1 MRRRKN
7 PHPKRAVNAR
17 TVLKGEKEEKEE
29 PLVLCSRIPDE
40 EDDLEVNHRQIRK
53 EEEEEEEEGE
63 EGEDDDVEQLRR
75 ILMCV
80 PRDDVVEQNQIRKEE
95 TAITKGVKRKRG
107 HECEVCE
114 KVFQSP
120 SRLAT
125 HMRTHTKEKPYECD
139 VCEKRFS
146 QSSNLTKHM
155 RIHTNERPYE
165 CDVCEKRFRQSGYL
179 KVHMRIHTKE
189 KPYECDVCE
198 KRFRTSSDLKRHKRI
213 HTNEKPYECD
223 LFSPGSV
230 LRVGAGGSASGSPV
244 VHAFDRAEPGT
255 LPSPVNEAAVQCA
268 LKLATALHAT
278 CEKVSEFDRKHYFY
292 GDLPHGYQITQH
304 RKPILTGGRINENVR
319 VERVQ
324 LEMDTGKTLS
334 SLSSSSS
341 SSEKSSNVVDLSR
354 AGATLLEIVTKP
366 DIRSEEHAVETV
378 SDVIQMA
385 RYLEI
390 SDANMEDGSIRVD
403 VNVSVRR
410 RRNDPDSNDD
420 DATTK
425 STSVSSERTEIK
437 NLNSLRSIRNAIKY
451 EKERHGRY
459 LDGVVGAEKVERETR
474 SWDEELNKTIVLRSK
489 ESLLDYR
496 FMREPDVLPIVLTD
510 EEIELARNSV
520 REMPKAALER
530 LKNLGVSEEHAKF
543 LSLHP
548 SSVKYFDDIVSLC
561 VIDASVFPSLSK
573 EDAKSVANFVCVEIV
588 GALRDAGVGTK
599 GKPPFLGIES
609 KTNLHPERVRDVLKS
624 LRVHKTISGRMA
636 KDVIKLLARND
647 SRSIDEILEQE
658 LGGSLIQNN
667 NDSGKENPTK
677 EKSIGSA
684 DEEGEQNLDA
694 TCQSVVQDLA
704 EEREAI
710 KKNPKVFGAFVGEVM
725 KRTRGRA
732 DPKQVSATLRKLLDE
747 Y

>member
-1 MRRRKN
+1 MRRASRLRLLKSLGEG
-7 PHPKRAVNAR
+7 KEDKAVGGGSLRSSSFVFFRRRQTTPFKGFLSRSLRTTSNAR
-17 TVLKGEKEEKEE
+17 DDDDGEN
-29 PLVLCSRIPDE
+29 PLRRRGA
-40 EDDLEVNHRQIRK
+40 H
-53 EEEEEEEEGE
+53 EEEGVVVGLE
-63 EGEDDDVEQLRR
+63 IHLQLTS
-75 ILMCV
+75 L
-80 PRDDVVEQNQIRKEE
+80 K
-95 TAITKGVKRKRG
+95 TK
-107 HECEVCE
+107 
-114 KVFQSP
+114 
-120 SRLAT
+120 
-125 HMRTHTKEKPYECD
+125 
-139 VCEKRFS
+139 
-146 QSSNLTKHM
+146 
-155 RIHTNERPYE
+155 
-165 CDVCEKRFRQSGYL
+165 
-179 KVHMRIHTKE
+179 
-189 KPYECDVCE
+189 
-198 KRFRTSSDLKRHKRI
+198 
-213 HTNEKPYECD
+213 
-223 LFSPGSV
+223 LFSPGSA
-230 LRVGAGGSASGSPV
+230 LRVDGSTAGSSPGV
-244 VHAFDRAEPGT
+244 VDRFDRAEPGT
-255 LPSPVNEAAVQCA
+255 LPSPVNASAVQCA

-341 SSEKSSNVVDLSR
+341 EISSSKNNGVVVDLSR

-410 RRNDPDSNDD
+410 RRNDVDSNDD

-425 STSVSSERTEIK
+425 TTSVSSERTEIK

-474 SWDEELNKTIVLRSK
+474 SWDEKLNKTIVLRSK

-530 LKNLGVSEEHAKF
+530 LKSLGVSEEHAKF

-667 NDSGKENPTK
+667 NDSGKENPRK

-694 TCQSVVQDLA
+694 TCQSVVRDLA

>member
-1 MRRRKN
+1 MRRASRLRLLQSFGGGKEDRALGGGSLGSSRFVSFCRRPPFKGFLSRSSTTTSNARDDDDDVKN
-7 PHPKRAVNAR
+7 PLRRRVAH
-17 TVLKGEKEEKEE
+17 
-29 PLVLCSRIPDE
+29 
-40 EDDLEVNHRQIRK
+40 
-53 EEEEEEEEGE
+53 EEEGVVVGLE
-63 EGEDDDVEQLRR
+63 IHLQLTS
-75 ILMCV
+75 L
-80 PRDDVVEQNQIRKEE
+80 K
-95 TAITKGVKRKRG
+95 TK
-107 HECEVCE
+107 
-114 KVFQSP
+114 
-120 SRLAT
+120 
-125 HMRTHTKEKPYECD
+125 
-139 VCEKRFS
+139 
-146 QSSNLTKHM
+146 
-155 RIHTNERPYE
+155 
-165 CDVCEKRFRQSGYL
+165 
-179 KVHMRIHTKE
+179 
-189 KPYECDVCE
+189 
-198 KRFRTSSDLKRHKRI
+198 
-213 HTNEKPYECD
+213 
-223 LFSPGSV
+223 LFSPASV
-230 LRVGAGGSASGSPV
+230 LVEAGGSAGSTTG

-255 LPSPVNEAAVQCA
+255 LPSRVNESAVQCA

-304 RKPILTGGRINENVR
+304 RKPILTGGRINEKVR

-334 SLSSSSS
+334 LSS
-341 SSEKSSNVVDLSR
+341 SSEKSSSTNNGVVVDLSR

-410 RRNDPDSNDD
+410 NDPDGNDD
-420 DATTK
+420 DATKT
-425 STSVSSERTEIK
+425 TSVSSERTEIK

-474 SWDEELNKTIVLRSK
+474 SWDEKLNKTIVLRSK

-561 VIDASVFPSLSK
+561 VIDASVFHSLSR

-624 LRVHKTISGRMA
+624 LRVQKTISGRMA

-667 NDSGKENPTK
+667 NDISGKENPTK
-677 EKSIGSA
+677 EKLIGSA

>member
-1 MRRRKN
+1 MRSASRLRLLKSLGGGKEDKAVGGGSLESSSFVFFRRQTTPFKGFLSRSLRTTSNARDDDDDDDVKNPLRRRGA
-7 PHPKRAVNAR
+7 H
-17 TVLKGEKEEKEE
+17 
-29 PLVLCSRIPDE
+29 
-40 EDDLEVNHRQIRK
+40 
-53 EEEEEEEEGE
+53 EEEGVVVGLE
-63 EGEDDDVEQLRR
+63 IHLQLTS
-75 ILMCV
+75 L
-80 PRDDVVEQNQIRKEE
+80 K
-95 TAITKGVKRKRG
+95 TK
-107 HECEVCE
+107 
-114 KVFQSP
+114 
-120 SRLAT
+120 
-125 HMRTHTKEKPYECD
+125 
-139 VCEKRFS
+139 
-146 QSSNLTKHM
+146 
-155 RIHTNERPYE
+155 
-165 CDVCEKRFRQSGYL
+165 
-179 KVHMRIHTKE
+179 
-189 KPYECDVCE
+189 
-198 KRFRTSSDLKRHKRI
+198 
-213 HTNEKPYECD
+213 

-474 SWDEELNKTIVLRSK
+474 SWDEKLNKTIVLRSK

>member
-1 MRRRKN
+1 MRRASRLRLLKSLGEG
-7 PHPKRAVNAR
+7 KEDKAVGGGSLGSSSFVFFRRRQTTPFKGFLSRSLRTTSNAR
-17 TVLKGEKEEKEE
+17 DDDDGEN
-29 PLVLCSRIPDE
+29 PLRRRGA
-40 EDDLEVNHRQIRK
+40 H
-53 EEEEEEEEGE
+53 EEEGVVVGLE
-63 EGEDDDVEQLRR
+63 IHLQLTS
-75 ILMCV
+75 L
-80 PRDDVVEQNQIRKEE
+80 K
-95 TAITKGVKRKRG
+95 TK
-107 HECEVCE
+107 
-114 KVFQSP
+114 
-120 SRLAT
+120 
-125 HMRTHTKEKPYECD
+125 
-139 VCEKRFS
+139 
-146 QSSNLTKHM
+146 
-155 RIHTNERPYE
+155 
-165 CDVCEKRFRQSGYL
+165 
-179 KVHMRIHTKE
+179 
-189 KPYECDVCE
+189 
-198 KRFRTSSDLKRHKRI
+198 
-213 HTNEKPYECD
+213 
-223 LFSPGSV
+223 LFSPGSA
-230 LRVGAGGSASGSPV
+230 LRVDGSTAGSSPGV
-244 VHAFDRAEPGT
+244 VDRFDRAEPGT
-255 LPSPVNEAAVQCA
+255 LPSPVNASAVQCA

-334 SLSSSSS
+334 SLSSSSPEIS
-341 SSEKSSNVVDLSR
+341 SSKNNGVVVDLSR

-410 RRNDPDSNDD
+410 RRNDVDSNDD

-425 STSVSSERTEIK
+425 TTSVSSERTEIK

-474 SWDEELNKTIVLRSK
+474 SWDEKLNKTIVLRSK

-667 NDSGKENPTK
+667 NDIGKENPKK

>member
-1 MRRRKN
+1 MRSASRLRLLKSLGGGKEDKAVGGGSLESSSFVFFRRQTTPFKGFLSRSLRTTSNARDDDDDDDDDDVKNPLRRRGA
-7 PHPKRAVNAR
+7 H
-17 TVLKGEKEEKEE
+17 
-29 PLVLCSRIPDE
+29 
-40 EDDLEVNHRQIRK
+40 
-53 EEEEEEEEGE
+53 EEEGVVVGLE
-63 EGEDDDVEQLRR
+63 IHLQLTS
-75 ILMCV
+75 L
-80 PRDDVVEQNQIRKEE
+80 K
-95 TAITKGVKRKRG
+95 TK
-107 HECEVCE
+107 
-114 KVFQSP
+114 
-120 SRLAT
+120 
-125 HMRTHTKEKPYECD
+125 
-139 VCEKRFS
+139 
-146 QSSNLTKHM
+146 
-155 RIHTNERPYE
+155 
-165 CDVCEKRFRQSGYL
+165 
-179 KVHMRIHTKE
+179 
-189 KPYECDVCE
+189 
-198 KRFRTSSDLKRHKRI
+198 
-213 HTNEKPYECD
+213 

-230 LRVGAGGSASGSPV
+230 LGVGAGGSASGSPV

-474 SWDEELNKTIVLRSK
+474 SWDEKLNKTIVLRSK

-694 TCQSVVQDLA
+694 TCQSVVRDLA

>member
-1 MRRRKN
+1 MRSASRLRLLKSLGGGKEDKAVGGGSLESSSFVFFRRQTTPFKGFLSRSLRTTSNARDDDDDDDDDDVKNPLRRRGA
-7 PHPKRAVNAR
+7 H
-17 TVLKGEKEEKEE
+17 
-29 PLVLCSRIPDE
+29 
-40 EDDLEVNHRQIRK
+40 
-53 EEEEEEEEGE
+53 EEEGVVVGLE
-63 EGEDDDVEQLRR
+63 IHLQLTS
-75 ILMCV
+75 L
-80 PRDDVVEQNQIRKEE
+80 K
-95 TAITKGVKRKRG
+95 TK
-107 HECEVCE
+107 
-114 KVFQSP
+114 
-120 SRLAT
+120 
-125 HMRTHTKEKPYECD
+125 
-139 VCEKRFS
+139 
-146 QSSNLTKHM
+146 
-155 RIHTNERPYE
+155 
-165 CDVCEKRFRQSGYL
+165 
-179 KVHMRIHTKE
+179 
-189 KPYECDVCE
+189 
-198 KRFRTSSDLKRHKRI
+198 
-213 HTNEKPYECD
+213 

-694 TCQSVVQDLA
+694 TCQSVVRDLA

>member
-1 MRRRKN
+1 MRRASRLRLLKSLGEGKEDKTVGGGSLGSSSLVFFRRRQTT
-7 PHPKRAVNAR
+7 PFKGFLSRSLRTTSNAR
-17 TVLKGEKEEKEE
+17 DDDDGEN
-29 PLVLCSRIPDE
+29 PLRRRGA
-40 EDDLEVNHRQIRK
+40 H
-53 EEEEEEEEGE
+53 EEEGVVVGLE
-63 EGEDDDVEQLRR
+63 IHLQLTS
-75 ILMCV
+75 L
-80 PRDDVVEQNQIRKEE
+80 K
-95 TAITKGVKRKRG
+95 TK
-107 HECEVCE
+107 
-114 KVFQSP
+114 
-120 SRLAT
+120 
-125 HMRTHTKEKPYECD
+125 
-139 VCEKRFS
+139 
-146 QSSNLTKHM
+146 
-155 RIHTNERPYE
+155 
-165 CDVCEKRFRQSGYL
+165 
-179 KVHMRIHTKE
+179 
-189 KPYECDVCE
+189 
-198 KRFRTSSDLKRHKRI
+198 
-213 HTNEKPYECD
+213 
-223 LFSPGSV
+223 LFSPGSA
-230 LRVGAGGSASGSPV
+230 LRVDGSTAGSSPGV
-244 VHAFDRAEPGT
+244 VDRFDRAEPGT
-255 LPSPVNEAAVQCA
+255 LPSPVNASAVQCA

-334 SLSSSSS
+334 SLSSSSPEIS
-341 SSEKSSNVVDLSR
+341 SSKNNGVVVDLSR

-410 RRNDPDSNDD
+410 RRNDVDSNDD

-425 STSVSSERTEIK
+425 TTSVSSERTEIK

-474 SWDEELNKTIVLRSK
+474 SWDEKLNKTIVLRSK

-667 NDSGKENPTK
+667 NDSGKENPRK

>member
-1 MRRRKN
+1 MRRASRLRLLKSLGGGKEDKAVGGGSLGSSSFVLFRRQTGPFKGFLSSSLRTTSNARDDDDDDDDDVKN
-7 PHPKRAVNAR
+7 PLRRRGAH
-17 TVLKGEKEEKEE
+17 
-29 PLVLCSRIPDE
+29 
-40 EDDLEVNHRQIRK
+40 
-53 EEEEEEEEGE
+53 EEEGVVVGLE
-63 EGEDDDVEQLRR
+63 IHLQLTS
-75 ILMCV
+75 L
-80 PRDDVVEQNQIRKEE
+80 K
-95 TAITKGVKRKRG
+95 TK
-107 HECEVCE
+107 
-114 KVFQSP
+114 
-120 SRLAT
+120 
-125 HMRTHTKEKPYECD
+125 
-139 VCEKRFS
+139 
-146 QSSNLTKHM
+146 
-155 RIHTNERPYE
+155 
-165 CDVCEKRFRQSGYL
+165 
-179 KVHMRIHTKE
+179 
-189 KPYECDVCE
+189 
-198 KRFRTSSDLKRHKRI
+198 
-213 HTNEKPYECD
+213 
-223 LFSPGSV
+223 LFSPASALG
-230 LRVGAGGSASGSPV
+230 VGAGGSASGSPV

-255 LPSPVNEAAVQCA
+255 LPSPVNESAVQCA

-334 SLSSSSS
+334 LSSSSS
-341 SSEKSSNVVDLSR
+341 ENSSNVVDLSR

-410 RRNDPDSNDD
+410 NDVDSNDD
-420 DATTK
+420 DATKT
-425 STSVSSERTEIK
+425 TSVSSERTEIK

-474 SWDEELNKTIVLRSK
+474 SWDEKLNKTIVLRSK

>member
-1 MRRRKN
+1 MRSASRLRLLKSLGGGKEDKAVGGGSLESSSFVFFRRQTTPFKGFLSRSLRTTSNARDDDDDDDDDDVKNPLRRRGA
-7 PHPKRAVNAR
+7 H
-17 TVLKGEKEEKEE
+17 
-29 PLVLCSRIPDE
+29 
-40 EDDLEVNHRQIRK
+40 
-53 EEEEEEEEGE
+53 EEEGVVVGLE
-63 EGEDDDVEQLRR
+63 IHLQLTS
-75 ILMCV
+75 L
-80 PRDDVVEQNQIRKEE
+80 K
-95 TAITKGVKRKRG
+95 TK
-107 HECEVCE
+107 
-114 KVFQSP
+114 
-120 SRLAT
+120 
-125 HMRTHTKEKPYECD
+125 
-139 VCEKRFS
+139 
-146 QSSNLTKHM
+146 
-155 RIHTNERPYE
+155 
-165 CDVCEKRFRQSGYL
+165 
-179 KVHMRIHTKE
+179 
-189 KPYECDVCE
+189 
-198 KRFRTSSDLKRHKRI
+198 
-213 HTNEKPYECD
+213 

-474 SWDEELNKTIVLRSK
+474 SWDEKLNKTIVLRSK

-694 TCQSVVQDLA
+694 TCQSVVRDLA

>member
-1 MRRRKN
+1 MRRASRLRLLKSLGGGKEDKAVGGGSLGSSSFVLFRRQTGPFKGFLSSSLRTTSNARDDDDDDDDDVKN
-7 PHPKRAVNAR
+7 PLRRRGAH
-17 TVLKGEKEEKEE
+17 
-29 PLVLCSRIPDE
+29 
-40 EDDLEVNHRQIRK
+40 
-53 EEEEEEEEGE
+53 EEEGVVVGLE
-63 EGEDDDVEQLRR
+63 IHLQLTS
-75 ILMCV
+75 L
-80 PRDDVVEQNQIRKEE
+80 K
-95 TAITKGVKRKRG
+95 TK
-107 HECEVCE
+107 
-114 KVFQSP
+114 
-120 SRLAT
+120 
-125 HMRTHTKEKPYECD
+125 
-139 VCEKRFS
+139 
-146 QSSNLTKHM
+146 
-155 RIHTNERPYE
+155 
-165 CDVCEKRFRQSGYL
+165 
-179 KVHMRIHTKE
+179 
-189 KPYECDVCE
+189 
-198 KRFRTSSDLKRHKRI
+198 
-213 HTNEKPYECD
+213 
-223 LFSPGSV
+223 LFSPASALG
-230 LRVGAGGSASGSPV
+230 VGAGGSASGSPV

-255 LPSPVNEAAVQCA
+255 LPSPVNESAVQCA

-334 SLSSSSS
+334 LSSSSS
-341 SSEKSSNVVDLSR
+341 ENSSNVVDLSR

-410 RRNDPDSNDD
+410 NDVDSNDD
-420 DATTK
+420 DATKT
-425 STSVSSERTEIK
+425 TSVSSERTEIK

-474 SWDEELNKTIVLRSK
+474 SWDEKLNKTIVLRSK

-520 REMPKAALER
+520 QEMPKAALER

>member
-1 MRRRKN
+1 MRRASRLRLLKSFGGG
-7 PHPKRAVNAR
+7 KEDRALGGGSLGSLSLVSFCHRPLFKGFLSSSLRTPSSNAR
-17 TVLKGEKEEKEE
+17 DDDDDEN
-29 PLVLCSRIPDE
+29 PLRRRGA
-40 EDDLEVNHRQIRK
+40 H
-53 EEEEEEEEGE
+53 EEEGVVVGLE
-63 EGEDDDVEQLRR
+63 IHLQLTS
-75 ILMCV
+75 L
-80 PRDDVVEQNQIRKEE
+80 K
-95 TAITKGVKRKRG
+95 TK
-107 HECEVCE
+107 
-114 KVFQSP
+114 
-120 SRLAT
+120 
-125 HMRTHTKEKPYECD
+125 
-139 VCEKRFS
+139 
-146 QSSNLTKHM
+146 
-155 RIHTNERPYE
+155 
-165 CDVCEKRFRQSGYL
+165 
-179 KVHMRIHTKE
+179 
-189 KPYECDVCE
+189 
-198 KRFRTSSDLKRHKRI
+198 
-213 HTNEKPYECD
+213 
-223 LFSPGSV
+223 LFSP
-230 LRVGAGGSASGSPV
+230 ASASGVDGSTAGSSPGV
-244 VHAFDRAEPGT
+244 VDRFDRAEPGT
-255 LPSPVNEAAVQCA
+255 LPSRVNESAVQCA

-304 RKPILTGGRINENVR
+304 RKPILTGGRINKKVR

-334 SLSSSSS
+334 LSSSS
-341 SSEKSSNVVDLSR
+341 SSEKSSSKNNGVVVDLSR

-410 RRNDPDSNDD
+410 NDPDSNDD
-420 DATTK
+420 DATSKT
-425 STSVSSERTEIK
+425 TSVSSERTEIK

-474 SWDEELNKTIVLRSK
+474 SWDEKLNKTIVLRSK

-561 VIDASVFPSLSK
+561 VIGASVFPSLSK

-667 NDSGKENPTK
+667 NDIGKENPKK

-732 DPKQVSATLRKLLDE
+732 DPKQVSATLTKLLDE

>member
-1 MRRRKN
+1 MRRASRLRLLKSLGEGKEDKTVGGGSLGSSSFVFFRRRQTT
-7 PHPKRAVNAR
+7 PFKGFLSRSLRTTSNAR
-17 TVLKGEKEEKEE
+17 DDDDGEN
-29 PLVLCSRIPDE
+29 PLRRRGA
-40 EDDLEVNHRQIRK
+40 H
-53 EEEEEEEEGE
+53 EEEGVVVGLE
-63 EGEDDDVEQLRR
+63 IHLQLTS
-75 ILMCV
+75 L
-80 PRDDVVEQNQIRKEE
+80 K
-95 TAITKGVKRKRG
+95 TK
-107 HECEVCE
+107 
-114 KVFQSP
+114 
-120 SRLAT
+120 
-125 HMRTHTKEKPYECD
+125 
-139 VCEKRFS
+139 
-146 QSSNLTKHM
+146 
-155 RIHTNERPYE
+155 
-165 CDVCEKRFRQSGYL
+165 
-179 KVHMRIHTKE
+179 
-189 KPYECDVCE
+189 
-198 KRFRTSSDLKRHKRI
+198 
-213 HTNEKPYECD
+213 
-223 LFSPGSV
+223 LFSPGSA
-230 LRVGAGGSASGSPV
+230 LRVDGSTAGSSPGV
-244 VHAFDRAEPGT
+244 VDRFDRAEPGT

-341 SSEKSSNVVDLSR
+341 EISSSKNNGVVVDLSR

-410 RRNDPDSNDD
+410 RRNDVDSNDD

-425 STSVSSERTEIK
+425 TTSVSSERTEIK

-474 SWDEELNKTIVLRSK
+474 SWDEKLNKTIVLRSK

>member
-1 MRRRKN
+1 MRRASRLRLLKSFGGG
-7 PHPKRAVNAR
+7 KEDRAVGGGSLGSSSLVSFCHRPLFKGFLSSSLRTPSSNAR
-17 TVLKGEKEEKEE
+17 DDDDDEN
-29 PLVLCSRIPDE
+29 PLRRRGA
-40 EDDLEVNHRQIRK
+40 H
-53 EEEEEEEEGE
+53 EEEGVVVGLE
-63 EGEDDDVEQLRR
+63 IHLQLTS
-75 ILMCV
+75 L
-80 PRDDVVEQNQIRKEE
+80 K
-95 TAITKGVKRKRG
+95 TK
-107 HECEVCE
+107 
-114 KVFQSP
+114 
-120 SRLAT
+120 
-125 HMRTHTKEKPYECD
+125 
-139 VCEKRFS
+139 
-146 QSSNLTKHM
+146 
-155 RIHTNERPYE
+155 
-165 CDVCEKRFRQSGYL
+165 
-179 KVHMRIHTKE
+179 
-189 KPYECDVCE
+189 
-198 KRFRTSSDLKRHKRI
+198 
-213 HTNEKPYECD
+213 
-223 LFSPGSV
+223 LFSP
-230 LRVGAGGSASGSPV
+230 ASASGVDGSTAGSSPGV
-244 VHAFDRAEPGT
+244 VDRFDRAEPGT
-255 LPSPVNEAAVQCA
+255 LPSRVNESAVQCA

-304 RKPILTGGRINENVR
+304 RKPILTGGRINKKVR

-334 SLSSSSS
+334 LSS
-341 SSEKSSNVVDLSR
+341 SSEKSSSTNNGVVVDLSR

-410 RRNDPDSNDD
+410 NDPDGNDD
-420 DATTK
+420 DATKT
-425 STSVSSERTEIK
+425 TSVSSERTEIK

-474 SWDEELNKTIVLRSK
+474 SWDEKLNKTIVLRSK

-561 VIDASVFPSLSK
+561 VIGASVFPSLSK

-667 NDSGKENPTK
+667 NDIGKENPKK

-732 DPKQVSATLRKLLDE
+732 DPKQVSATLTKLLDE

>member
-1 MRRRKN
+1 MRRASRLRLLKSLGGGKEDKAVGGGSLGSSSFVLFRRQTGPFKGFLSSSLRTTSNARDDDDDDDDVKN
-7 PHPKRAVNAR
+7 PLRRRGAH
-17 TVLKGEKEEKEE
+17 
-29 PLVLCSRIPDE
+29 
-40 EDDLEVNHRQIRK
+40 
-53 EEEEEEEEGE
+53 EEEGVVVGLE
-63 EGEDDDVEQLRR
+63 IHLQLTS
-75 ILMCV
+75 L
-80 PRDDVVEQNQIRKEE
+80 K
-95 TAITKGVKRKRG
+95 TK
-107 HECEVCE
+107 
-114 KVFQSP
+114 
-120 SRLAT
+120 
-125 HMRTHTKEKPYECD
+125 
-139 VCEKRFS
+139 
-146 QSSNLTKHM
+146 
-155 RIHTNERPYE
+155 
-165 CDVCEKRFRQSGYL
+165 
-179 KVHMRIHTKE
+179 
-189 KPYECDVCE
+189 
-198 KRFRTSSDLKRHKRI
+198 
-213 HTNEKPYECD
+213 
-223 LFSPGSV
+223 LFSPASALG
-230 LRVGAGGSASGSPV
+230 VGAGGSASGSPV

-255 LPSPVNEAAVQCA
+255 LPSPVNESAVQCA

-334 SLSSSSS
+334 LSSSSS
-341 SSEKSSNVVDLSR
+341 EYSSNVVDLSR

-410 RRNDPDSNDD
+410 NDVDSNDD
-420 DATTK
+420 DATKT
-425 STSVSSERTEIK
+425 TSVSSERTEIK

-474 SWDEELNKTIVLRSK
+474 SWDEKLNKTIVLRSK

>member
-1 MRRRKN
+1 MRSASRLRLLKSLGGGKEDKAVGGGSLESSSFVFFRRQTTPFKGFLSRSLRTTSNARDDDDDDDDDDDVKNPLRRRGA
-7 PHPKRAVNAR
+7 H
-17 TVLKGEKEEKEE
+17 
-29 PLVLCSRIPDE
+29 
-40 EDDLEVNHRQIRK
+40 
-53 EEEEEEEEGE
+53 EEEGVVVGLE
-63 EGEDDDVEQLRR
+63 IHLQLTS
-75 ILMCV
+75 L
-80 PRDDVVEQNQIRKEE
+80 K
-95 TAITKGVKRKRG
+95 TK
-107 HECEVCE
+107 
-114 KVFQSP
+114 
-120 SRLAT
+120 
-125 HMRTHTKEKPYECD
+125 
-139 VCEKRFS
+139 
-146 QSSNLTKHM
+146 
-155 RIHTNERPYE
+155 
-165 CDVCEKRFRQSGYL
+165 
-179 KVHMRIHTKE
+179 
-189 KPYECDVCE
+189 
-198 KRFRTSSDLKRHKRI
+198 
-213 HTNEKPYECD
+213 

-230 LRVGAGGSASGSPV
+230 LRVDGGSASGSPV

-474 SWDEELNKTIVLRSK
+474 SWDEKLNKTIVLRSK

-694 TCQSVVQDLA
+694 TCQSVVRDLA

>member
-1 MRRRKN
+1 MRSASRLRLLKSLGGGKEDKAVGGGSLESSSFVFFRRQTTPFKGFLSRSLRTTSNARDDDDDDDDDDVKNPLRRRGA
-7 PHPKRAVNAR
+7 H
-17 TVLKGEKEEKEE
+17 
-29 PLVLCSRIPDE
+29 
-40 EDDLEVNHRQIRK
+40 
-53 EEEEEEEEGE
+53 EEEGVVVGLE
-63 EGEDDDVEQLRR
+63 IHLQLTS
-75 ILMCV
+75 L
-80 PRDDVVEQNQIRKEE
+80 K
-95 TAITKGVKRKRG
+95 TK
-107 HECEVCE
+107 
-114 KVFQSP
+114 
-120 SRLAT
+120 
-125 HMRTHTKEKPYECD
+125 
-139 VCEKRFS
+139 
-146 QSSNLTKHM
+146 
-155 RIHTNERPYE
+155 
-165 CDVCEKRFRQSGYL
+165 
-179 KVHMRIHTKE
+179 
-189 KPYECDVCE
+189 
-198 KRFRTSSDLKRHKRI
+198 
-213 HTNEKPYECD
+213 

-334 SLSSSSS
+334 SLSSS

-474 SWDEELNKTIVLRSK
+474 SWDEKLNKTIVLRSK

-694 TCQSVVQDLA
+694 TCQSVVRDLA

>member
-1 MRRRKN
+1 MRSASRLRLLKSLGEGKEDKTVGGGSLGSSSLVFFRRRQTTPFKGFLS
-7 PHPKRAVNAR
+7 RSLRTTSNAR
-17 TVLKGEKEEKEE
+17 DDDDGEN
-29 PLVLCSRIPDE
+29 PLRRRGA
-40 EDDLEVNHRQIRK
+40 H
-53 EEEEEEEEGE
+53 EEEGVVVGLE
-63 EGEDDDVEQLRR
+63 IHLQLTS
-75 ILMCV
+75 L
-80 PRDDVVEQNQIRKEE
+80 K
-95 TAITKGVKRKRG
+95 TK
-107 HECEVCE
+107 
-114 KVFQSP
+114 
-120 SRLAT
+120 
-125 HMRTHTKEKPYECD
+125 
-139 VCEKRFS
+139 
-146 QSSNLTKHM
+146 
-155 RIHTNERPYE
+155 
-165 CDVCEKRFRQSGYL
+165 
-179 KVHMRIHTKE
+179 
-189 KPYECDVCE
+189 
-198 KRFRTSSDLKRHKRI
+198 
-213 HTNEKPYECD
+213 
-223 LFSPGSV
+223 LFSPGSA
-230 LRVGAGGSASGSPV
+230 LRVDGSTAGSSPGV
-244 VHAFDRAEPGT
+244 VDRFDRAEPGT
-255 LPSPVNEAAVQCA
+255 LPSRVNESAVQCA

-341 SSEKSSNVVDLSR
+341 EISSSKNNGVVVDLSR

-410 RRNDPDSNDD
+410 RRNDVDSNDD

-425 STSVSSERTEIK
+425 TTSVSSERTEIK

-474 SWDEELNKTIVLRSK
+474 SWDEKLNKTIVLRSK

-667 NDSGKENPTK
+667 NDIGKENPKK

>member
-1 MRRRKN
+1 MRGSASRLRLLKSLGGGKEDKAVRGGSLGSSSFVFFRRRQT
-7 PHPKRAVNAR
+7 PFEGFLSSSLRRTRTTSNAR
-17 TVLKGEKEEKEE
+17 
-29 PLVLCSRIPDE
+29 
-40 EDDLEVNHRQIRK
+40 DDDDD
-53 EEEEEEEEGE
+53 
-63 EGEDDDVEQLRR
+63 DDDVENPLRR
-75 ILMCV
+75 
-80 PRDDVVEQNQIRKEE
+80 RGAHEEEGVVVGLEIHLQLTSLK
-95 TAITKGVKRKRG
+95 TK
-107 HECEVCE
+107 
-114 KVFQSP
+114 
-120 SRLAT
+120 
-125 HMRTHTKEKPYECD
+125 
-139 VCEKRFS
+139 
-146 QSSNLTKHM
+146 
-155 RIHTNERPYE
+155 
-165 CDVCEKRFRQSGYL
+165 
-179 KVHMRIHTKE
+179 
-189 KPYECDVCE
+189 
-198 KRFRTSSDLKRHKRI
+198 
-213 HTNEKPYECD
+213 
-223 LFSPGSV
+223 LFSPGSA
-230 LRVGAGGSASGSPV
+230 LRVDGSAAGSSPGV
-244 VHAFDRAEPGT
+244 VDRFDRAEPGT
-255 LPSPVNEAAVQCA
+255 LPSQVNESAVQCA

-334 SLSSSSS
+334 LSSSS
-341 SSEKSSNVVDLSR
+341 SSEKSSKNNGVVVDLSR

-410 RRNDPDSNDD
+410 NDVDSNDD
-420 DATTK
+420 DATKT
-425 STSVSSERTEIK
+425 TSVSSERTEIK

-474 SWDEELNKTIVLRSK
+474 SWDEKLNKTIVLRSK

-636 KDVIKLLARND
+636 KDVIKFLARND

>member
-1 MRRRKN
+1 LSRSLRTTSNARDDDDDDVKNPLRRRGA
-7 PHPKRAVNAR
+7 H
-17 TVLKGEKEEKEE
+17 
-29 PLVLCSRIPDE
+29 
-40 EDDLEVNHRQIRK
+40 
-53 EEEEEEEEGE
+53 EEEGVVVGLE
-63 EGEDDDVEQLRR
+63 IHLQLTS
-75 ILMCV
+75 L
-80 PRDDVVEQNQIRKEE
+80 K
-95 TAITKGVKRKRG
+95 TK
-107 HECEVCE
+107 
-114 KVFQSP
+114 
-120 SRLAT
+120 
-125 HMRTHTKEKPYECD
+125 
-139 VCEKRFS
+139 
-146 QSSNLTKHM
+146 
-155 RIHTNERPYE
+155 
-165 CDVCEKRFRQSGYL
+165 
-179 KVHMRIHTKE
+179 
-189 KPYECDVCE
+189 
-198 KRFRTSSDLKRHKRI
+198 
-213 HTNEKPYECD
+213 

-341 SSEKSSNVVDLSR
+341 SEKSSNVVDLSR

-410 RRNDPDSNDD
+410 RNDDGNDD
-420 DATTK
+420 DATKT
-425 STSVSSERTEIK
+425 TSVSSERTEIK

-474 SWDEELNKTIVLRSK
+474 SWDEKLNKTIVLRSK

-694 TCQSVVQDLA
+694 TCQSVVRDLA

>member
-1 MRRRKN
+1 MRSASRLRLLKSLGGGKEDKAVGGGSLGASSFVFFRRQTTPFKGFLSRSLRTTSNARDDDDDDDDVKNPLRRRGA
-7 PHPKRAVNAR
+7 H
-17 TVLKGEKEEKEE
+17 
-29 PLVLCSRIPDE
+29 
-40 EDDLEVNHRQIRK
+40 
-53 EEEEEEEEGE
+53 EEEGVVVGLE
-63 EGEDDDVEQLRR
+63 IHLQLTS
-75 ILMCV
+75 L
-80 PRDDVVEQNQIRKEE
+80 K
-95 TAITKGVKRKRG
+95 TK
-107 HECEVCE
+107 
-114 KVFQSP
+114 
-120 SRLAT
+120 
-125 HMRTHTKEKPYECD
+125 
-139 VCEKRFS
+139 
-146 QSSNLTKHM
+146 
-155 RIHTNERPYE
+155 
-165 CDVCEKRFRQSGYL
+165 
-179 KVHMRIHTKE
+179 
-189 KPYECDVCE
+189 
-198 KRFRTSSDLKRHKRI
+198 
-213 HTNEKPYECD
+213 

-255 LPSPVNEAAVQCA
+255 LPSPVNETAVQCA

-341 SSEKSSNVVDLSR
+341 SEKSSNVVDLSR

-410 RRNDPDSNDD
+410 NDVDSNDD
-420 DATTK
+420 DATKT
-425 STSVSSERTEIK
+425 TSVSSERTEIK

-474 SWDEELNKTIVLRSK
+474 SWDEKLNKTIVLRSK

-694 TCQSVVQDLA
+694 TCQSVVRDLA